1 MMRTMMESLISEK
14 AGKGKTMKKDLDGAT
29 LNAIDQFLKI
39 SSSFPYLLNFSESL
53 RECCD
58 LSQLWFREFFLEL
71 TMGQSIQVQSFE
83 IHFNFLRYCH
93 TMYVWHCTFLD
104 YSKQILKDDYVLKL
118 PYRFL
123 SKITE
128 KR

>member
-29 LNAIDQFLKI
+29 LSAIDQFLRN
-39 SSSFPYLLNFSESL
+39 SRAFPYQLNFSESL

-71 TMGQSIQVQSFE
+71 TMGQSIQV
-83 IHFNFLRYCH
+83 IR
-93 TMYVWHCTFLD
+93 LD
-104 YSKQILKDDYVLKL
+104 
-118 PYRFL
+118 L
-123 SKITE
+123 S
-128 KR
+128 